1 MYLISPLVVVKV
13 SDDIGQIC
21 ELEGAQFVLLK
32 DLNYIEMM
40 QLWEARGITIMPM
53 KLGQGIV
60 TLGLHL
66 EFSAKLRIWQV
77 PTCKMEPQSGIIL

>member
-32 DLNYIEMM
+32 NLNYIEMIK
-40 QLWEARGITIMPM
+40 LWEAKRDNHNANEIGPGYCHTRFP
-53 KLGQGIV
+53 
-60 TLGLHL
+60 
-66 EFSAKLRIWQV
+66 S
-77 PTCKMEPQSGIIL
+77 